1 MVGHGS
7 LSFDSPTTWPIKMQY
22 NNSSCFHS
30 DPAHLLNPFFLDLL
44 DPIKGLAALE
54 VDLQHGLHLL
64 PILPAL
70 LSLALLI
77 PPVLPQ
83 VGAGH
88 L

>member
-1 MVGHGS
+1 MVHF
-7 LSFDSPTTWPIKMQY
+7 LLTLQPPDRLKCNIIIAVAFTVI
-22 NNSSCFHS
+22 
-30 DPAHLLNPFFLDLL
+30 HLLNPFFLDLL